1 MNEILEKFTSLDP
14 KTIMIV
20 VGIIAMIGGID
31 TNINSESWAESAWG
45 TEISAESKNIAE
57 TYEKI
62 WGVFIMPLGLLC
74 ITAALV
80 LDDKNR
86 AVMAFYSGSVM
97 SAFFIGFFL
106 FMRTTDYTSPSIE
119 FIVPPFI
126 LLGIVIYSGYKHMQE

>member
-1 MNEILEKFTSLDP
+1 MSILEKFKHFDP
-14 KTIMIV
+14 QTIMIV
-20 VGIIAMIGGID
+20 VGTFAIIGGID
-31 TNINSESWAESAWG
+31 TTVNSESWAESAWG

-86 AVMAFYSGSVM
+86 AVMAFYSGCVM
-97 SAFFIGFFL
+97 LAFFLGFFA

-119 FIVPPFI
+119 WIIPPFAI
-126 LLGIVIYSGYKHMQE
+126 LGILIYSGYRHMQE

>member
-1 MNEILEKFTSLDP
+1 MNEILEKIKSFDP
-14 KTIMIV
+14 KTYMIF
-20 VGIIAMIGGID
+20 VGIIAAIGGID
-31 TNINSESWAESAWG
+31 TFVNAEMWAESAWG

-62 WGVFIMPLGLLC
+62 WGVFIIPLGLLC

-86 AVMAFYSGSVM
+86 AVMAFYSGCVM
-97 SAFFIGFFL
+97 LAFFIGFFL

-119 FIVPPFI
+119 FIIPPFVV
-126 LLGIVIYSGYKHMQE
+126 LGILIFSGYKHMQE

>member
-1 MNEILEKFTSLDP
+1 MSIVEKFTSLDP

-20 VGIIAMIGGID
+20 VGTIAMIGGID

-86 AVMAFYSGSVM
+86 AVMAFYSGCVM
-97 SAFFIGFFL
+97 LAFFIGFFL
-106 FMRTTDYTSPSIE
+106 FMRTPDYTSPSIE
-119 FIVPPFI
+119 FIIPPFVI
-126 LLGIVIYSGYKHMQE
+126 LGILIYSGYKHMQE

>member
-1 MNEILEKFTSLDP
+1 MSIVEKITSFDP
-14 KTIMIV
+14 KTYMIFIGV
-20 VGIIAMIGGID
+20 FAALGGID
-31 TNINSESWAESAWG
+31 TFVNAESWAESAWG
-45 TEISAESKNIAE
+45 TEMSAESKHIAE

-86 AVMAFYSGSVM
+86 AVMAFYSGCVM
-97 SAFFIGFFL
+97 LAFFIGFFL

-119 FIVPPFI
+119 FIIPPFVI
-126 LLGIVIYSGYKHMQE
+126 LGILIFSGYKHMQE

>member
-1 MNEILEKFTSLDP
+1 MSILEKFKNFDP
-14 KTIMIV
+14 QTIMIV
-20 VGIIAMIGGID
+20 VGIIAMIAGID
-31 TNINSESWAESAWG
+31 TNINSEAWAESAWG

-86 AVMAFYSGSVM
+86 AVMAFYSGCVM
-97 SAFFIGFFL
+97 LAFFIGFFL

-119 FIVPPFI
+119 FIIPPFVI
-126 LLGIVIYSGYKHMQE
+126 LGILIYSGYKHMQE

>member
-1 MNEILEKFTSLDP
+1 MSIIENFKNLDP
-14 KTIMIV
+14 KTIMIT
-20 VGIIAMIGGID
+20 VGIFAMIGGID
-31 TNINSESWAESAWG
+31 TNINSEAWAESAWG

-86 AVMAFYSGSVM
+86 AVMAFYSGCVM
-97 SAFFIGFFL
+97 LAFFIGFFL

-119 FIVPPFI
+119 FIIPPFVI
-126 LLGIVIYSGYKHMQE
+126 LGILIYSGYKHMQE

>member
-1 MNEILEKFTSLDP
+1 MSIVEKFKNFDP
-14 KTIMIV
+14 QTIMIV
-20 VGIIAMIGGID
+20 VGTFAIIGGID
-31 TNINSESWAESAWG
+31 TTVNSEGWAESAWG

-86 AVMAFYSGSVM
+86 AVMAFYSGCVM
-97 SAFFIGFFL
+97 LAFFLGFFA

-119 FIVPPFI
+119 WIIQPFAI
-126 LLGIVIYSGYKHMQE
+126 LGILIYSGYRHMQE

>member
-1 MNEILEKFTSLDP
+1 MSILEKFKNFDP
-14 KTIMIV
+14 QTIMIV
-20 VGIIAMIGGID
+20 VGIIAMIAGID
-31 TNINSESWAESAWG
+31 TNINSEAWAESAWG

-86 AVMAFYSGSVM
+86 AVMAFYSGCVM
-97 SAFFIGFFL
+97 LAFFLGFFA

-119 FIVPPFI
+119 FIIPPFVI
-126 LLGIVIYSGYKHMQE
+126 LGILIYSGYKHMQQ

>member
-1 MNEILEKFTSLDP
+1 MSILEKFKNFDP
-14 KTIMIV
+14 QTIMIV
-20 VGIIAMIGGID
+20 VGTFAIIGGID
-31 TNINSESWAESAWG
+31 TTVNSEGWAESAWG

-86 AVMAFYSGSVM
+86 AVMAFYSGCVM
-97 SAFFIGFFL
+97 LAFFLGFFA

-119 FIVPPFI
+119 WIIQPFAI
-126 LLGIVIYSGYKHMQE
+126 LGILIYSGYRHMQE

>member
-1 MNEILEKFTSLDP
+1 MSILEKFKNFDP
-14 KTIMIV
+14 QTIMIV
-20 VGIIAMIGGID
+20 VGTFAIIGGID
-31 TNINSESWAESAWG
+31 TNLNSERWAETAWG

-86 AVMAFYSGSVM
+86 AVMAFYSGCVM
-97 SAFFIGFFL
+97 LAFFLGFFA

-119 FIVPPFI
+119 WIIPPFAI
-126 LLGIVIYSGYKHMQE
+126 LGILIYSGYRHMQE

>member
-1 MNEILEKFTSLDP
+1 MSIIENFRNLDP
-14 KTIMIV
+14 KTIMIT
-20 VGIIAMIGGID
+20 VGIFAMIGGID
-31 TNINSESWAESAWG
+31 TNVNSEAWAESAWG

-97 SAFFIGFFL
+97 LAFFIGFFA

-119 FIVPPFI
+119 WIIPPFAI
-126 LLGIVIYSGYKHMQE
+126 LGILIYSGYKHMQE

>member
-20 VGIIAMIGGID
+20 VGIVAMIGGID

-119 FIVPPFI
+119 FIIPPFVI
-126 LLGIVIYSGYKHMQE
+126 LGILIFSGYKHMQE

>member
-1 MNEILEKFTSLDP
+1 MSILEKFKNFDP
-14 KTIMIV
+14 QTIMIV
-20 VGIIAMIGGID
+20 IGIFAIGGGID
-31 TNINSESWAESAWG
+31 TAVNSERWAESAWG

-86 AVMAFYSGSVM
+86 AVMAFYSGCVM
-97 SAFFIGFFL
+97 LAFFLGFFA
-106 FMRTTDYTSPSIE
+106 FMRTTDYNSPSIE
-119 FIVPPFI
+119 YIIPPFLI
-126 LLGIVIYSGYKHMQE
+126 LGILIYSGHKHMQE

>member
-1 MNEILEKFTSLDP
+1 MSILEKFKNFDP
-14 KTIMIV
+14 QTIMIV
-20 VGIIAMIGGID
+20 VGIFAIIGGID
-31 TNINSESWAESAWG
+31 TNINSEAWAESAWG

-57 TYEKI
+57 TYEQI

-86 AVMAFYSGSVM
+86 AVMAFYSGCVM
-97 SAFFIGFFL
+97 LAFFLGFFA

-119 FIVPPFI
+119 WIIPPFAI
-126 LLGIVIYSGYKHMQE
+126 LAILIYSGHKHMQE

>member
-1 MNEILEKFTSLDP
+1 MSILEKFKNFDP
-14 KTIMIV
+14 QTIMIV
-20 VGIIAMIGGID
+20 VGIFAIIGVID
-31 TNINSESWAESAWG
+31 TNINSEAWAVSAWG

-86 AVMAFYSGSVM
+86 AVMAFYSGCVM
-97 SAFFIGFFL
+97 LAFFLGFFA

-119 FIVPPFI
+119 FIIPPFVI
-126 LLGIVIYSGYKHMQE
+126 LGILIYSGYKHMQE

>member
-1 MNEILEKFTSLDP
+1 MSIVEKFKNFDP
-14 KTIMIV
+14 QTIMIV
-20 VGIIAMIGGID
+20 VGTFAIIGGID
-31 TNINSESWAESAWG
+31 TTVNSESWAESAWG

-86 AVMAFYSGSVM
+86 AVMAFYSGCVM
-97 SAFFIGFFL
+97 LAFFLGFFA

-119 FIVPPFI
+119 WIIPPFAI
-126 LLGIVIYSGYKHMQE
+126 LGILIYSGYRHMQE

>member
-1 MNEILEKFTSLDP
+1 MSILEKFKNFDP
-14 KTIMIV
+14 QTIMIV
-20 VGIIAMIGGID
+20 VGTFAIIGGID
-31 TNINSESWAESAWG
+31 TTVNSESWAESAWG

-86 AVMAFYSGSVM
+86 AVMAFYSGCVM
-97 SAFFIGFFL
+97 LAFFLGFFA

-119 FIVPPFI
+119 WIIPPFAI
-126 LLGIVIYSGYKHMQE
+126 LGILIYSGYRHMQV

>member
-1 MNEILEKFTSLDP
+1 MSILEKFKNFDP
-14 KTIMIV
+14 QTIMIV
-20 VGIIAMIGGID
+20 IGIFAIGGGID
-31 TNINSESWAESAWG
+31 TAVNSERWAESAWG

-86 AVMAFYSGSVM
+86 AVMAFYSGCVM
-97 SAFFIGFFL
+97 LAFFLGFFA
-106 FMRTTDYTSPSIE
+106 FMRTTDYNSPSIE
-119 FIVPPFI
+119 YIIPPFLI
-126 LLGIVIYSGYKHMQE
+126 LGILIYSGYRHMQE

>member
-20 VGIIAMIGGID
+20 VGTIAMIGGID
-31 TNINSESWAESAWG
+31 TNINSETWAESAWG

-62 WGVFIMPLGLLC
+62 WGVFIIPLGLLC

-86 AVMAFYSGSVM
+86 AVMAFYSGCVM
-97 SAFFIGFFL
+97 LAFFIGFFL

-119 FIVPPFI
+119 FIIPPFAI
-126 LLGIVIYSGYKHMQE
+126 LGILIFSGYKHMQQ

>member
-1 MNEILEKFTSLDP
+1 MSILEKFKNFDP
-14 KTIMIV
+14 QTIMIV
-20 VGIIAMIGGID
+20 VGTFAIIGGID
-31 TNINSESWAESAWG
+31 TTVNSESWAESAWG

-86 AVMAFYSGSVM
+86 AVMAFYSGCVM
-97 SAFFIGFFL
+97 LAFFLGFFA

-119 FIVPPFI
+119 WIIPPFAI
-126 LLGIVIYSGYKHMQE
+126 LGILIYSGYRHMQE

>member
-1 MNEILEKFTSLDP
+1 MSIVEKFKNFDP
-14 KTIMIV
+14 QTIMIV
-20 VGIIAMIGGID
+20 VGTFAIIGGID
-31 TNINSESWAESAWG
+31 TTVNSEGWAESAWG

-86 AVMAFYSGSVM
+86 AVMAFY
-97 SAFFIGFFL
+97 
-106 FMRTTDYTSPSIE
+106 
-119 FIVPPFI
+119 
-126 LLGIVIYSGYKHMQE
+126 

>member
-1 MNEILEKFTSLDP
+1 MSIVEKFTSLDP
-14 KTIMIV
+14 NTIMIV

-86 AVMAFYSGSVM
+86 AVMAFYSGCVM
-97 SAFFIGFFL
+97 LAFFIGFFL
-106 FMRTTDYTSPSIE
+106 FFPLDFLE
-119 FIVPPFI
+119 PPLYGPI
-126 LLGIVIYSGYKHMQE
+126 DLLVFYFSFFQTRPCVLASG

>member
-1 MNEILEKFTSLDP
+1 MSIVEKFTSLDP

-119 FIVPPFI
+119 FIIPPFVV
-126 LLGIVIYSGYKHMQE
+126 LGILIFSGYKHMQE

>member
-1 MNEILEKFTSLDP
+1 MSIVEKFTSLDP

-20 VGIIAMIGGID
+20 VGIIAMIAGID

-86 AVMAFYSGSVM
+86 AVMAFYSGCVM
-97 SAFFIGFFL
+97 LAFFIGFFL

-119 FIVPPFI
+119 FIIPPFVI
-126 LLGIVIYSGYKHMQE
+126 LGILIFSGYKHMQE

>member
-1 MNEILEKFTSLDP
+1 MSIVEKFTSLDP

-86 AVMAFYSGSVM
+86 AVMALYSGCVM
-97 SAFFIGFFL
+97 LAFFIGFFL

-119 FIVPPFI
+119 FIIPPFVI
-126 LLGIVIYSGYKHMQE
+126 LGILIFSGYKHMQE

>member
-1 MNEILEKFTSLDP
+1 MSIIENFRNLDP
-14 KTIMIV
+14 KTIIIT
-20 VGIIAMIGGID
+20 VGIFAMIGGID
-31 TNINSESWAESAWG
+31 TNINSEAWAESAWG

-86 AVMAFYSGSVM
+86 AVMAFYSGCVM
-97 SAFFIGFFL
+97 LAFFIGFFA

-119 FIVPPFI
+119 WIIPPFVI
-126 LLGIVIYSGYKHMQE
+126 LAILIASGSRHMQE

>member
-1 MNEILEKFTSLDP
+1 MSIVEKFKNFDP
-14 KTIMIV
+14 QTIMIV
-20 VGIIAMIGGID
+20 VGTFAIIGGID
-31 TNINSESWAESAWG
+31 TTVNSEGWAESAWG

-86 AVMAFYSGSVM
+86 AVMAFYSGCVM
-97 SAFFIGFFL
+97 LAFFLGFFA

-119 FIVPPFI
+119 WIIPPFAI
-126 LLGIVIYSGYKHMQE
+126 LGILIYSGYRHMQE

>member
-1 MNEILEKFTSLDP
+1 MSIIENFKNLDP
-14 KTIMIV
+14 KTIMITE
-20 VGIIAMIGGID
+20 GIFAMIGGID
-31 TNINSESWAESAWG
+31 TNVNSEAWAESAWG

-86 AVMAFYSGSVM
+86 AVMAFYSGCVM
-97 SAFFIGFFL
+97 LAFFVGFFL
-106 FMRTTDYTSPSIE
+106 FMRTTDYTSHQ
-119 FIVPPFI
+119 
-126 LLGIVIYSGYKHMQE
+126 LNG

>member
-1 MNEILEKFTSLDP
+1 MSIIEKFKNFDP
-14 KTIMIV
+14 QTIMIV
-20 VGIIAMIGGID
+20 VGTFAIIGGID
-31 TNINSESWAESAWG
+31 TTVNSESWAESAWG

-86 AVMAFYSGSVM
+86 AVMAFYSGCVM
-97 SAFFIGFFL
+97 LAFFLGFFA

-119 FIVPPFI
+119 WIIPPFAI
-126 LLGIVIYSGYKHMQE
+126 LGILIYSGYRHMQE

>member
-1 MNEILEKFTSLDP
+1 MSIVEKFKSLDP

-31 TNINSESWAESAWG
+31 TNINSETWAESAWG

-62 WGVFIMPLGLLC
+62 WGVFIMPLGLLG

-86 AVMAFYSGSVM
+86 AVMAFYSGCVM
-97 SAFFIGFFL
+97 LAFFIGFFA

-119 FIVPPFI
+119 WILPPFVI
-126 LLGIVIYSGYKHMQE
+126 LGILIGSGSKHMRE

>member
-1 MNEILEKFTSLDP
+1 MSIVEKFTSLDP

-20 VGIIAMIGGID
+20 VGIIAMIAGID

-86 AVMAFYSGSVM
+86 AVMAFYSGCVM
-97 SAFFIGFFL
+97 LAFFIGFFL

-119 FIVPPFI
+119 FIIPPFVV
-126 LLGIVIYSGYKHMQE
+126 LGILIFSGYKHMQE

>member
-1 MNEILEKFTSLDP
+1 MSIIENFKNLDP
-14 KTIMIV
+14 KTIMIT
-20 VGIIAMIGGID
+20 VGIFAMIGGID
-31 TNINSESWAESAWG
+31 TNINSEAWAESAWG

-86 AVMAFYSGSVM
+86 AVMAFYSGCVM
-97 SAFFIGFFL
+97 LAFFIGFFL

-119 FIVPPFI
+119 FIIPPFVI
-126 LLGIVIYSGYKHMQE
+126 LGILIFSGYKHMQE